1 MTRGIQSLTFTAR
14 ESWLLIII
22 AVVAA
27 LFARLVSLG
36 LYPLTDP
43 TEGRYAEIGRRIFES
58 ADWVTPWLERGVP
71 FWGKPPLS
79 FWMTGSGLQLLG
91 ESAFAARLPHFLAG
105 VLIVWLVYDLF
116 KRQNLS
122 KEAHYA
128 AALTAG
134 SLILYISSGTV
145 MTDAALA
152 LGCALAMRGFWLA
165 VNGPI
170 EHRNRECY
178 LFFIGLAIGLLAKE
192 PVIVVISLIPIGL
205 WTIYARQL
213 KTVFVDLPWVRGLL
227 LMLIITLPWYVL
239 AELRTPG
246 FIEYFI
252 VGEHWDRYLQ
262 KNWAGDLY
270 GKGHGRPLGFIW
282 VFALIAMLPWT
293 ILLPILAWRTRKAP
307 RDEAPKSYRHMLVYF
322 ALSGFFLLVF
332 FSLSSNVLISYTLP
346 SVAPL
351 ACLAAVWLARR
362 QAETAIRRTLVAG
375 LVFTTVLSLTAVG
388 YIGLTD
394 EHKNLSAET
403 LVQTWRNSA
412 QAGEPLYF
420 YPWQP
425 QSSKFYTSGQARV
438 FKTVPDIEAATA
450 SGEPLFIALKDDQ
463 LRAIPEALQS
473 QLSDPQRVGQY
484 TLFRMNQA
492 K

>member
-1 MTRGIQSLTFTAR
+1 M
-14 ESWLLIII
+14 IIF

-27 LFARLVSLG
+27 LFVRLVSLG

-43 TEGRYAEIGRRIFES
+43 TEGRYAEIGRRIVES
-58 ADWVTPWLERGVP
+58 ADWVTPWLEPGVP

-79 FWMTGSGLQLLG
+79 FWMTGGGLQLLG

-116 KRQNLS
+116 KRLNRNKTGQ
-122 KEAHYA
+122 YA

-134 SLILYISSGTV
+134 SLILYISSGTI

-152 LGCALAMRGFWLA
+152 LGCAIAMRGFWLA

-170 EHRNRECY
+170 AHRHRECY
-178 LFFIGLAIGLLAKE
+178 LFFIGLAIGLLAKG
-192 PVIVVISLIPIGL
+192 PVIIVISLIPIGL
-205 WTIYARQL
+205 WTLYARQL
-213 KTVFVDLPWVRGLL
+213 RTVFVDLPWVRGLL
-227 LMLIITLPWYVL
+227 LMLLITLPWYVL
-239 AELRTPG
+239 AEMRTPG
-246 FIEYFI
+246 FLEYFI

-262 KNWAGDLY
+262 KDWAGDLY

-282 VFALIAMLPWT
+282 LFALAAFVPWT
-293 ILLPILAWRTRKAP
+293 ILLPILAWLTRKAP
-307 RDEAPKSYRHMLVYF
+307 RNDSRNDPSDTPPNTERHMLVYF

-351 ACLAAVWLARR
+351 ACLAALWLARR
-362 QAETAIRRTLVAG
+362 QAETAIRRTLVGG
-375 LVFTTVLSLTAVG
+375 LVFTTLLSVTAVG
-388 YIGLTD
+388 YIGLTE
-394 EHKNLSAET
+394 EHKNLSSET

-412 QAGEPLYF
+412 QADEPLYF

-425 QSSKFYTSGQARV
+425 QSSKFYTSGDARV
-438 FKTVPDIEAATA
+438 FKTIPDIEAAA
-450 SGEPLFIALKDDQ
+450 AAGESIFIALKDDQ
-463 LRAIPEALQS
+463 RRAIPEALQRY
-473 QLSDPQRVGQY
+473 LSDPQIVGDY
-484 TLFRMNQA
+484 TLFRMNQT